1 MNIKIYEIQSLTEL
15 TCVANGA
22 QYGFACN
29 KTVFLFQKHMQSK
42 EENVRTWTAI
52 HYERDRF
59 GLINGLM
66 YLLEKENVEK
76 IEMKDPSMN
85 FENKKVLTM
94 DILVKKGYSQESA
107 QALMNDIAN
116 EALNG
121 KPLKDLYN
129 EKLRQIDEP
138 SQNRVQSQ
146 KQERFEQ
153 QNNNLKVG
161 YLREMKR
168 NGGR

>member
-76 IEMKDPSMN
+76 IEIYFFGSYYPKAGLARFNKNMS
-85 FENKKVLTM
+85 FSEISKKVDLF
-94 DILVKKGYSQESA
+94 YEP
-107 QALMNDIAN
+107 N
-116 EALNG
+116 ENVV
-121 KPLKDLYN
+121 Y
-129 EKLRQIDEP
+129 R
-138 SQNRVQSQ
+138 
-146 KQERFEQ
+146 
-153 QNNNLKVG
+153 
-161 YLREMKR
+161 
-168 NGGR
+168 